1 MKEIEAS
8 HPRTRRV
15 GTAHHLKC
23 QFRICGAMTFNA
35 EIFLPCRK
43 MASLA
48 FMVEGSAHCWRREFS
63 PNLKKCPYPV
73 VGSAHP
79 VFMVID
85 IIRLIGSI
93 ESVMSYPTTK
103 RSNTLTQNLE
113 ARHAMILHQER
124 VLSYQLAKVM
134 IKKPKV
140 SVWMVM
146 LPLLFLFFIQDVRKY
161 KVGIRDFAD
170 GFFKNKKIALD
181 LTLKAMLED
190 VPLKEALTVFASN
203 VEPVLS
209 DQMELH
215 EKQMKEI
222 AYLMMHY
229 RRLLT
234 AQGDTYE
241 ALIKNTFGSAAD
253 YQRFLDGLADL
264 EREVIRSA
272 LTFARSDGIAK
283 EVETPQELAKLMQ
296 NAMRQI
302 RRRECDRIFSAK

>member
-1 MKEIEAS
+1 
-8 HPRTRRV
+8 
-15 GTAHHLKC
+15 
-23 QFRICGAMTFNA
+23 
-35 EIFLPCRK
+35 
-43 MASLA
+43 
-48 FMVEGSAHCWRREFS
+48 
-63 PNLKKCPYPV
+63 
-73 VGSAHP
+73 
-79 VFMVID
+79 
-85 IIRLIGSI
+85 
-93 ESVMSYPTTK
+93 
-103 RSNTLTQNLE
+103 LTQNLE

-124 VLSYQLAKVM
+124 VLSYELAKVM
-134 IKKPKV
+134 IKKPRV

-161 KVGIRDFAD
+161 KAGIRDFAD

-190 VPLKEALTVFASN
+190 VPLKEALTAFASN

-229 RRLLT
+229 QRLLT
-234 AQGDTYE
+234 ARGDTYE
-241 ALIKNTFGSAAD
+241 ALIKNTFGSAAA

-272 LTFARSDGIAK
+272 LTFARSDGVAK

-302 RRRECDRIFSAK
+302 RRRECERIFSAK

>member
-1 MKEIEAS
+1 VFN
-8 HPRTRRV
+8 PTD
-15 GTAHHLKC
+15 
-23 QFRICGAMTFNA
+23 QGA
-35 EIFLPCRK
+35 
-43 MASLA
+43 
-48 FMVEGSAHCWRREFS
+48 
-63 PNLKKCPYPV
+63 
-73 VGSAHP
+73 
-79 VFMVID
+79 
-85 IIRLIGSI
+85 
-93 ESVMSYPTTK
+93 
-103 RSNTLTQNLE
+103 NTLTQNLE

-161 KVGIRDFAD
+161 KAGIRDFAD

-190 VPLKEALTVFASN
+190 VPLKEALSVFASN
-203 VEPVLS
+203 VAPVLS

-229 RRLLT
+229 QRLLT
-234 AQGDTYE
+234 ARGDTYE
-241 ALIKNTFGSAAD
+241 ALIKNTFGSAAA